1 MQLVQAFSS
10 LTLFFCYIGKKY
22 FKLKLQFKV
31 FFIEIIMHVDM
42 YSIHFYNTY
51 LNWHFKAL
59 FMLRYKQMVKKWWMV
74 PTGTF
79 IYSIIL
85 CLMLNAN

>member
-1 MQLVQAFSS
+1 MKLVQAFSS
-10 LTLFFCYIGKKY
+10 LTLFFFYYMGKKY

-51 LNWHFKAL
+51 LKWHFKAL
-59 FMLRYKQMVKKWWMV
+59 FML
-74 PTGTF
+74 G
-79 IYSIIL
+79 
-85 CLMLNAN
+85 